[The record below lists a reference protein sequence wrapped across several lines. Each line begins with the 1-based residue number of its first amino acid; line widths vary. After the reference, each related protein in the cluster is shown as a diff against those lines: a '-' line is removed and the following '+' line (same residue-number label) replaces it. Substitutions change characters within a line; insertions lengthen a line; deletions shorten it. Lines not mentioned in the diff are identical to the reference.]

1 MGNLK
6 EEEEDIHLEWKAF
19 SIITRWQMK
28 VTRSDENEPNCREW
42 ITRTTLIDVVR
53 AVKQQTQLVL

>member
-28 VTRSDENEPNCREW
+28 VTRSDENEPNCRE
-42 ITRTTLIDVVR
+42 
-53 AVKQQTQLVL
+53 